1 MHTISVVPLSFVLSS
16 HLTPNTHAHPHT
28 HTHKPGVY
36 QRADGMKFEG
46 QFREGQVA
54 GKGLLTFAD
63 GTNGR
68 PRQEGACVRD
78 GGGRR
83 TSFHSPPPPQPPF
96 RFPPMTGEWQ
106 GHQLLQRC
114 NAGGIVG
121 QAQEAAMTARSQI
134 RK

>member
-16 HLTPNTHAHPHT
+16 HLTPTHT

-78 GGGRR
+78 GGRRR
-83 TSFHSPPPPQPPF
+83 TSFHSHPPPN
-96 RFPPMTGEWQ
+96 
-106 GHQLLQRC
+106 LLSASLQ
-114 NAGGIVG
+114 
-121 QAQEAAMTARSQI
+121 
-134 RK
+134 